1 MLPCGVRTF
10 LFRRNGSDR
19 PPSWKVEHP
28 RASPKRK
35 NCDGQPRIDSSAPRA
50 YFRIVPARFLLPLL
64 LLVSLPPALRAQL
77 NTDGP
82 IHMTPDLALAVP
94 LVEVKHDVTLKFPI
108 LINATTV
115 VKPGMVLRNIYI
127 PPTNDD
133 SENLAIAHAGTMADA
148 YSRPASGNQPQ
159 MDPEIARQIEHQR
172 RIVWDEPIYFQIA
185 LEQMP
190 TDIVHLIYSQT
201 GDELNLDDQRF
212 NFFDGL
218 FLGAPAGVVTV
229 LALENGSKADKA
241 GIKAGDQILSVNG
254 RVLPADLA
262 AFPTIYVAGR
272 KDAEEMRAPSFPVV
286 VRSTGEAGSH
296 TVNIATPATIK
307 SMLMEGL

>member
-1 MLPCGVRTF
+1 
-10 LFRRNGSDR
+10 
-19 PPSWKVEHP
+19 
-28 RASPKRK
+28 
-35 NCDGQPRIDSSAPRA
+35 
-50 YFRIVPARFLLPLL
+50 VPLRFLLPLL
-64 LLVSLPPALRAQL
+64 LLLALPPVLQGQL

-82 IHMTPDLALAVP
+82 IHMTPDLALAIP
-94 LVEVKHDVTLKFPI
+94 LVELKHDVTLKFPV

-148 YSRPASGNQPQ
+148 YSRPASNNNQSP
-159 MDPEIARQIEHQR
+159 MPLEIARQIEHQR

-185 LEQMP
+185 LEQLP
-190 TDIVHLIYSQT
+190 TDIAHLIYSQT

-212 NFFDGL
+212 DFFDGL

-229 LALENGSKADKA
+229 LAVENGSKADKA
-241 GIKAGDQILSVNG
+241 GIKAGDQLLSVNG
-254 RVLPADLA
+254 RVVPGDLA
-262 AFPTIYVAGR
+262 AFPEVYVAAR
-272 KDAEEMRAPSFPVV
+272 KDAEGIRATSFPVV

-296 TVNIATPATIK
+296 TVNMATPATIK

>member
-1 MLPCGVRTF
+1 MP
-10 LFRRNGSDR
+10 FRL
-19 PPSWKVEHP
+19 
-28 RASPKRK
+28 
-35 NCDGQPRIDSSAPRA
+35 
-50 YFRIVPARFLLPLL
+50 LLPLL
-64 LLVSLPPALRAQL
+64 LLHALTPALRAQL

-94 LVEVKHDVTLKFPI
+94 FVEVKHDVMLKFPI

-133 SENLAIAHAGTMADA
+133 SENLAVAHAGTMADA
-148 YSRPASGNQPQ
+148 YSRPTSSNGQPQ
-159 MDPEIARQIEHQR
+159 MPAEIMRQIEHQR

-185 LEQMP
+185 LEQLP
-190 TDIVHLIYSQT
+190 TDIAHLIYSQT

-212 NFFDGL
+212 DFFDGL
-218 FLGAPAGVVTV
+218 FLGSPGGVVTV
-229 LALENGSKADKA
+229 LAVENGSKADKA
-241 GIKAGDQILSVNG
+241 GIKAGDQLLSVNG
-254 RVLPADLA
+254 RVLSGDLA
-262 AFPTIYVAGR
+262 AFPETYVAAR
-272 KDAEEMRAPSFPVV
+272 KDAEGIRAPSFPVV

-296 TVNIATPATIK
+296 TVSMATPATIK

>member
-1 MLPCGVRTF
+1 M
-10 LFRRNGSDR
+10 
-19 PPSWKVEHP
+19 
-28 RASPKRK
+28 
-35 NCDGQPRIDSSAPRA
+35 
-50 YFRIVPARFLLPLL
+50 PARFLLPLL